1 MDQLLCILNPSL
13 DCHHLLEMRRLLIVV
28 GVLIVLLLV
37 LRNVRPSEG
46 FRGSE
51 GGKVKGELVI
61 AKAEWCGHCKTAM
74 PEFKKLIKASPIR
87 LPDGSEV
94 TVRMLDEKSDRNE
107 VTQLGVKG
115 FPSIMFTPTGAAAID
130 YNGSR
135 TYDGVMS
142 FLQNV

>member
-1 MDQLLCILNPSL
+1 
-13 DCHHLLEMRRLLIVV
+13 MRRLLIAV

-37 LRNVRPSEG
+37 LRNVRPSPEG
-46 FRGSE
+46 FQGSGE
-51 GGKVKGELVI
+51 KVKGELVI
-61 AKAEWCGHCKTAM
+61 AKAEWCGHCKSAM
-74 PEFKKLIKASPIR
+74 PEFKKLLKASPIR
-87 LPDGSEV
+87 LPDGSQV
-94 TVRMLDEKSDRNE
+94 TVRMLDEKADRSE

-115 FPSIMFTPTGAAAID
+115 FPTIMYTPTGASAID

>member
-1 MDQLLCILNPSL
+1 
-13 DCHHLLEMRRLLIVV
+13 MRRLLIVV

-37 LRNVRPSEG
+37 LRNVRSSEG
-46 FRGSE
+46 FQGS
-51 GGKVKGELVI
+51 GTKVKGELVI
-61 AKAEWCGHCKTAM
+61 AKAEWCGHCKSAM
-74 PEFKKLIKASPIR
+74 PEFKKLLKASPIR
-87 LPDGSEV
+87 LPDGSTV
-94 TVRMLDEKSDRNE
+94 TVRMLDEKTDRGE

-115 FPSIMFTPTGAAAID
+115 FPSILYTPTGSSAID

>member
-1 MDQLLCILNPSL
+1 
-13 DCHHLLEMRRLLIVV
+13 MRRLLIVV

-37 LRNVRPSEG
+37 LRNVRSSEG
-46 FRGSE
+46 FQASS
-51 GGKVKGELVI
+51 GKVKGELVI

-74 PEFKKLIKASPIR
+74 PEFKKLVQASPIR
-87 LPDGSEV
+87 LPDGSTV
-94 TVRMLDEKSDRNE
+94 TVKMLDEKVDRGE

-115 FPSIMFTPTGAAAID
+115 FPSILYTPTGSSAID